1 MEYKYQGLELTP
13 GIFWELLIDLFDGK
27 QFTRQDAV
35 NIVTRYHTDHGGI
48 LQKPTYIPTFK
59 KTSLLMRNE
68 GLVKAGYGVWRLNYK
83 KNQIEIMPAAKKD
96 IIPAYTADKE
106 IGSGKKS
113 IYVYY
118 YDNYKEL
125 ASLKNSKIWECK
137 VGRTDVD
144 PISRV
149 VGQAGTCY
157 PEMPHIA
164 LVIYC
169 DDSNLLEKAIH
180 DVLRLRN
187 RCLID
192 SPGKEWFLTS
202 PEEVEEIYNSIIQD
216 WQRWLRALSISKG
229 LAR

>member
-1 MEYKYQGLELTP
+1 M
-13 GIFWELLIDLFDGK
+13 IDLFDGK

-137 VGRTDVD
+137 V
-144 PISRV
+144 
-149 VGQAGTCY
+149 
-157 PEMPHIA
+157 
-164 LVIYC
+164 
-169 DDSNLLEKAIH
+169 
-180 DVLRLRN
+180 
-187 RCLID
+187 
-192 SPGKEWFLTS
+192 
-202 PEEVEEIYNSIIQD
+202 
-216 WQRWLRALSISKG
+216 
-229 LAR
+229 

>member
-1 MEYKYQGLELTP
+1 M
-13 GIFWELLIDLFDGK
+13 IDLFDGK

-187 RCLID
+187 SWLID

-216 WQRWLRALSISKG
+216 
-229 LAR
+229 

>member
-180 DVLRLRN
+180 DVLRLIN
-187 RCLID
+187 RWLID

>member
-13 GIFWELLIDLFDGK
+13 GIFRELLIDLFDGK

-68 GLVKAGYGVWRLNYK
+68 GLVKAGYGVWKLNYK

-180 DVLRLRN
+180 DALRLRN
-187 RCLID
+187 RWLID

-216 WQRWLRALSISKG
+216 
-229 LAR
+229 

>member
-13 GIFWELLIDLFDGK
+13 GIFRELLIDLFDGK

-125 ASLKNSKIWECK
+125 ASLKNSKIWERK

-187 RCLID
+187 RWLSD

-216 WQRWLRALSISKG
+216 
-229 LAR
+229 

>member
-113 IYVYY
+113 IYVY
-118 YDNYKEL
+118 L
-125 ASLKNSKIWECK
+125 
-137 VGRTDVD
+137 
-144 PISRV
+144 
-149 VGQAGTCY
+149 
-157 PEMPHIA
+157 
-164 LVIYC
+164 
-169 DDSNLLEKAIH
+169 
-180 DVLRLRN
+180 
-187 RCLID
+187 
-192 SPGKEWFLTS
+192 
-202 PEEVEEIYNSIIQD
+202 
-216 WQRWLRALSISKG
+216 
-229 LAR
+229 

>member
-13 GIFWELLIDLFDGK
+13 GIFRELLIDLFDGK

-187 RCLID
+187 RWLID

-216 WQRWLRALSISKG
+216 
-229 LAR
+229 

>member
-1 MEYKYQGLELTP
+1 M
-13 GIFWELLIDLFDGK
+13 IDLFDGK

-187 RCLID
+187 RWLIV
-192 SPGKEWFLTS
+192 STGKEWFLTS

-216 WQRWLRALSISKG
+216 
-229 LAR
+229 